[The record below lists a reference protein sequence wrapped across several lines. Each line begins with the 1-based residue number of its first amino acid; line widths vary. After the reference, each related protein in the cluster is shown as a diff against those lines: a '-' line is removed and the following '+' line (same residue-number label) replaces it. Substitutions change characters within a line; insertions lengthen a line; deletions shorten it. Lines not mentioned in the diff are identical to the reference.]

1 MIVKTGLRELNLFNS
16 KKKSSYHSGIKRSP
30 YSALF
35 RNEAR
40 VGLTSSTLPREILE
54 NLESEDDLARLDLS
68 KSPLTT
74 ASSVNAHN
82 STANTNLIS
91 SEPVAF
97 VEAHPI
103 SSDHASS
110 ENTNPISSESA
121 ASNPADLISEPPI
134 HVPLL

>member
-1 MIVKTGLRELNLFNS
+1 
-16 KKKSSYHSGIKRSP
+16 
-30 YSALF
+30 
-35 RNEAR
+35 
-40 VGLTSSTLPREILE
+40 
-54 NLESEDDLARLDLS
+54 LDLS

-91 SEPVAF
+91 SELVAS

-110 ENTNPISSESA
+110 GNTNPISSESV
-121 ASNPADLISEPPI
+121 ASNAADLISELSTSNAADLISEPPI
-134 HVPLL
+134 ALMPLI